1 MKSIFSRFALSVPS
15 RPQSALGGD
24 EIPPGQ
30 FRGGDEIP
38 PGQFRGGDEIPPGQ
52 FRRAR

>member
-1 MKSIFSRFALSVPS
+1 MKPSSIRIARPILPEPS
-15 RPQSALGGD
+15 RPLGGD

-38 PGQFRGGDEIPPGQ
+38 PGQFRLSP
-52 FRRAR
+52 